1 MAERGGKLPV
11 PASSV
16 LGNGIGGWF
25 GGQTVPVP
33 PREPVEEEEG
43 VEEEEEEELGEA
55 KFGGVRMEE
64 SRWKKNKCSR
74 KRRENGKR

>member
-33 PREPVEEEEG
+33 PREPVEEEE
-43 VEEEEEEELGEA
+43 EEE
-55 KFGGVRMEE
+55 GGGRGRGGQVWGGKDGRKTNVAGKEGRMEKDN
-64 SRWKKNKCSR
+64 R
-74 KRRENGKR
+74 